1 MGLVTAR
8 RLHEL
13 HRWCDHFILMIPTN
27 QSLLFL
33 LYYVGRCVAY
43 GVLED
48 DEAAKLFKII
58 TKRKKSG
65 KSSGSTPTPVKKKS
79 SAGGSKK
86 KAKIIGDVGY
96 DAGMQSGGAEGI
108 GAAAL

>member
-1 MGLVTAR
+1 M
-8 RLHEL
+8 
-13 HRWCDHFILMIPTN
+13 
-27 QSLLFL
+27 
-33 LYYVGRCVAY
+33 AY

-48 DEAAKLFKII
+48 AEAAKLFKII
-58 TKRKKSG
+58 TKRKKNG

-86 KAKIIGDVGY
+86 KAKIIDDVGY